1 MTPEELASKMRQET
15 ERFRILIIGNANA
28 GKTTI
33 LEKVCNAKG
42 RSPEFLDAE
51 DKKIDSELKS
61 SAERGEH
68 DVETQIVYPTAK
80 GFIFHDSRG
89 FEAGAVDELQ
99 KVREFVSKRA
109 KREQMKDQLHAI
121 WYVDT
126 NDSLEYF

>member
-1 MTPEELASKMRQET
+1 
-15 ERFRILIIGNANA
+15 
-28 GKTTI
+28 
-33 LEKVCNAKG
+33 
-42 RSPEFLDAE
+42 
-51 DKKIDSELKS
+51 
-61 SAERGEH
+61 
-68 DVETQIVYPTAK
+68 VETQIVYPTAN